1 MDEPIEELMTVS
13 QVARLCR
20 LRPATV
26 YSAVSRN
33 LIPAVVLWKG
43 KRRRV
48 VRFRRCDIEAFI
60 RERATSVGTKASTH
74 SGVGSKDRRVL
85 PVPSPIHSRS

>member
-1 MDEPIEELMTVS
+1 MEEPLEELMTVS

-20 LRPATV
+20 LKPATV

-48 VRFRRCDIEAFI
+48 VRFRRCDIETFI
-60 RERATSVGTKASTH
+60 EDHTLRPNVRCDT
-74 SGVGSKDRRVL
+74 R
-85 PVPSPIHSRS
+85 